1 MSKFRLMKFGTRLL
15 DLETTLLCGQTF
27 TWKHFKTPHASSFV
41 GVLGNHVL
49 ELTTKPSSSHL
60 IHSNSND
67 HFEELKNMI
76 TSKSTL
82 SGSSDIS
89 CSAASSSVETDQY
102 VYYRKL
108 FPIAKNNQS
117 ESELSTEF
125 SEPIDETTLY
135 AEIEQLM
142 DEFFHFNTYDICQLH
157 ENFATS
163 DPKLFGKIVKYY
175 QGWRLLKL
183 EPIETL
189 FSFIC
194 SSNNNVSRITK
205 MVQSLCEDYGTYL
218 GEFSI
223 DEGNTTFP
231 MYKFPTL
238 EQLENSTEQALKDK
252 NFGYRA
258 KYIVQTI
265 QKLKKKP
272 ENYLLTLQNKEL
284 FPTTQHVLDEL
295 KQFSGVGMKVASCI
309 ALYCCN
315 RFDCVPTDVHILR
328 IARNCY
334 PSMKKCIQ
342 EKKTLSEKDVKLV
355 MKEFVNIF
363 GEYAGVA
370 QMILYGS
377 QLSQFKERIPQE
389 VRESIFSEAKKKRSK
404 KEMARSDEDSSDEQ
418 DNKDHEHNDAEAL
431 SSISSQEEV
440 DQEPII
446 APKKRK
452 VIQSRKPQRK

>member
-27 TWKHFKTPHASSFV
+27 TWKHFKTSHSSSFV

-49 ELTTKPSSSHL
+49 ELTTKPSAHL
-60 IHSNSND
+60 IFHSNNNNSDENNTKLKLEDMNINVNGASTCSSVGSSSSND
-67 HFEELKNMI
+67 H
-76 TSKSTL
+76 S
-82 SGSSDIS
+82 
-89 CSAASSSVETDQY
+89 ETDQH

-108 FPIAKNNQS
+108 FPMNH
-117 ESELSTEF
+117 
-125 SEPIDETTLY
+125 SEPFNETQDETSLH

-142 DEFFHFNTYDICQLH
+142 DEFFHFQTYDIDALH
-157 ENFATS
+157 ETFATC

-194 SSNNNVSRITK
+194 SSNNNVARITK

-218 GEFSI
+218 GQFSI
-223 DEGNTTFP
+223 DEGKTTFP

-238 EQLENSTEQALKDK
+238 NQLESCTEQALKDK

-258 KYIVQTI
+258 KYIIQTI

-272 ENYLLTLQNKEL
+272 ENYLVSLQNKEL
-284 FPTTQHVLDEL
+284 YPTTHSVLDEL

-334 PSMKKCIQ
+334 PSMKKCVQ

-363 GEYAGVA
+363 GEYAGLA

-377 QLSQFKERIPQE
+377 QLSAFKERIPQD
-389 VRESIFSEAKKKRSK
+389 VRTSLFSDGNKKRLK
-404 KEMARSDEDSSDEQ
+404 KTESSDEEEDEDEQ
-418 DNKDHEHNDAEAL
+418 DSENTSDQDSSKDSA
-431 SSISSQEEV
+431 SSERVEKTELEEQE
-440 DQEPII
+440 Q

-452 VIQSRKPQRK
+452 VVQSRKATRK